1 MSLQKQPIDISF
13 AKGLDQKTD
22 PFRVPIGNFLRLQ
35 NQVFNKGGLLS
46 KRNGYGQIT
55 ALPSPTDFLTTFN
68 GNLTA
73 VGDSL
78 LAYIQGT
85 NKWVNKGSFH
95 PLSLS
100 VLPMIRSN
108 TNQTQVDAVT
118 ASNNVV
124 CTVFTDVGP
133 SAATTYKYAVL
144 DSITGQNI
152 LPPAAIPSNG
162 TVTNAPRVFLLGNY
176 FVIVFGMVL
185 TATNHLQYVVIST
198 VNPVAPT
205 VSHEISAQYT
215 PSTGLAFDGFV
226 ANNSL
231 YMAWNGSDGG
241 GAIRMAKLDG
251 TLLLHSTVVQAGS
264 SATLM
269 SVTADISGPT
279 ANIYISFWDSGST
292 DGFVLVRDQNFL
304 AISGPTQI
312 INNTA
317 VLNITAVANNQV
329 GTIFYEVSNNYS
341 YDSGIP
347 THFINSVTCTQ
358 AGTPGS
364 PVTIIRSLGLASKAF
379 LFQDMPYMMGIY
391 FSNYQPTYFLIN
403 SSGQIVSKLAYSNAG
418 AYLTH
423 GLPNAM
429 VRGNDVSISYQF
441 KDLIIPVNKAQ
452 DIDNTAGVYAQ
463 TGLNY
468 ITYTFGTESIPS
480 EIGGSLELT
489 GGLLWMY
496 DGYSIVEN
504 GFNVWPDNVEV
515 TTATTGGFLEDQQ
528 YFYQAIYE
536 WTDNQGNIHR
546 SAPSVPVGIVTTGG
560 DTSANTVFVPT
571 LRLTYKTSNP
581 VKIVIYRWSV
591 NQQAYYQVTS
601 VTNPLLNNVTVDSVS
616 FVDTQVDADIL
627 GNSIIYTT
635 GGIIENIGAPSF
647 NAITLFDDRLWGIAA
662 EDPNLLWYSKQVIEQ
677 TPVEMSDLFTIYV
690 APSISAQGSTGPS
703 KCIAPMDDKLIIF
716 KRDAMYYIN
725 GSGPDNTGTNSQYSQ
740 PTFIASTVG
749 CSNQQSIVFSPAG
762 LMFQSDKGIWLLD
775 RSLNTQYIG
784 AAVEDFTQ
792 SALVQSAV
800 NVPETT
806 QIRFTLDS
814 GVTLMYDYYYQ
825 QWGTFVNVPA
835 NSSTLYQNLHTYLDQ
850 YGRVYQETPGRYLDG
865 SQPVL
870 QGFSTSWIS
879 AAGLQG
885 FQRAYFMHLLGT
897 YISPHKL
904 NIQIAY
910 DFDYSKTQTI
920 LVTPDNSF
928 TTWGSTSPWGSTDV
942 WGGETNVEQMR
953 IFFERQKC
961 QSFQIIVDEVYDPSF
976 GSYAGAGLTLS
987 GINLTIGVK
996 KLYPT
1001 LSAVKSFG

>member
-1 MSLQKQPIDISF
+1 MPLQKQPIDISF

-22 PFRVPIGNFLRLQ
+22 PFRVTVGNFLRLQ
-35 NQVFNKGGLLS
+35 NQVFQKGGLLS

-95 PLSLS
+95 PLSLNTLS
-100 VLPMIRSN
+100 MIRSN

-118 ASNNVV
+118 ADTNLV
-124 CTVFTDVGP
+124 CAVYTDIGP
-133 SAATTYKYAVL
+133 GSTTTYKYAIL
-144 DSITGQNI
+144 DSITGQNV

-176 FVIVFGMVL
+176 FIILFGTVI

-198 VNPVAPT
+198 VNPIAPT
-205 VSHEISAQYT
+205 ASHEISAQYT

-226 ANNSL
+226 ANNNL
-231 YMAWNGSDGG
+231 YIAWNGSDGG
-241 GAIRMAKLDG
+241 GAIRMARLDG
-251 TLLLHSTVVQAGS
+251 TLLLHSTVIQTGS
-264 SATLM
+264 TATLM
-269 SVTADISGPT
+269 SVTADISGSAP
-279 ANIYISFWDSGST
+279 NIYISFWDSGST
-292 DGFVLVRDQNFL
+292 DGFVLVRDQNL
-304 AISGPTQI
+304 LPISGPTQI

-317 VLNITAVANNQV
+317 VLNITATANNQI
-329 GTIFYEVSNNYS
+329 GTVFYEISNNYA
-341 YDSGIP
+341 YDAAIP
-347 THFINSVTCTQ
+347 THFINRITCTQ
-358 AGTPGS
+358 TGTAGS

-379 LFQDMPYMMGIY
+379 LFDNTTYMMSIY

-403 SSGQIVSKLAYSNAG
+403 SSGEILSKLAYSNG
-418 AYLTH
+418 GSYLTH
-423 GLPNAM
+423 GLPNA
-429 VRGNDVSISYQF
+429 VVIGSNVSIAYQF
-441 KDLIIPVNKAQ
+441 KDLIIPVNKSQ
-452 DIDNTAGVYAQ
+452 DVVNTAGVYAQ

-468 ITYTFGTESIPS
+468 VTYTFGTQSIPS
-480 EIGGSLELT
+480 EIGESLELT
-489 GGLLWMY
+489 GGLLWMF

-515 TTATTGGFLEDQQ
+515 TTSTTGGFLQDLQ
-528 YFYQAIYE
+528 YFYKVIYE

-546 SAPSVPVGIVTTGG
+546 SAPSVPVEVTTTGG
-560 DTSANTVFVPT
+560 NTSSNTIFVPT

-581 VKIVIYRWSV
+581 VKIVIYRWS
-591 NQQAYYQVTS
+591 NEQQDYFQVTS
-601 VTNPLLNNVTVDSVS
+601 ITNPVLNSTAVDSIT
-616 FVDTQVDADIL
+616 FVDTLSDASIL

-635 GGIIENIGAPSF
+635 GNVIENIAAPSF
-647 NAITLFDDRLWGIAA
+647 NSITLFDDRLWGIDA
-662 EDPNLLWYSKQVIEQ
+662 EDPNLLWYSKQVIES

-703 KCIAPMDDKLIIF
+703 KCLAPMDDKIIVF

-725 GSGPDNTGTNSQYSQ
+725 GSGPDNTGANSQYSQ
-740 PTFIASTVG
+740 PTFISSTVG
-749 CSNQQSIVFSPAG
+749 CENQQSIVFSPAG

-775 RSLNTQYIG
+775 RSLNTRYIG

-792 SALVQSAV
+792 NSLVQSAV

-806 QIRFTLDS
+806 QIRFTMDS
-814 GVTLMYDYYYQ
+814 GITLVYDYYYE
-825 QWGTFVNVPA
+825 QWSTFVNVPA
-835 NSSTLYQNLHTYLDQ
+835 NSSTLYQNLHTYLDK
-850 YGRVYQETPGRYLDG
+850 YGRVFQETPGRYLDG
-865 SQPVL
+865 SSSVL

-885 FQRAYFMHLLGT
+885 FQRAYFMHILGT

-920 LVTPDNSF
+920 VISPDNSF
-928 TTWGSTSPWGSTDV
+928 TTWGSTTPWGGTDV
-942 WGGETNVEQMR
+942 WGGETNVEQER

-961 QSFQIIVDEVYDPSF
+961 QSFQVIVDEIYDSQF
-976 GSYAGAGLTLS
+976 GSFAGAGLTLS
-987 GINLTIGVK
+987 GLNLTIGVK
-996 KLYPT
+996 KTYPT
-1001 LSAVKSFG
+1001 LPAVKSFG